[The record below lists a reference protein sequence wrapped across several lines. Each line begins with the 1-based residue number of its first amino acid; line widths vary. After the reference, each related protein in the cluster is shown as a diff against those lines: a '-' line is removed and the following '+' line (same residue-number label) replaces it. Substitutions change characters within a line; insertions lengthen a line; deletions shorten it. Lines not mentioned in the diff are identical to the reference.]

1 MRIALALVVGLFAC
15 GMVMAQELAE
25 PVAAAEQVVTEAA
38 AATEAAAEQVTA
50 ATEAAVEQVASTVE
64 SAQAMTLKGR
74 VSVVKEADGTIRA
87 IYINPET
94 GHGYKVDLKN
104 GEGMTL
110 ADKHGKVVEVTGA
123 DVNMLF
129 QVKTITVVE

>member
-1 MRIALALVVGLFAC
+1 MRIALALVVGLFVC
-15 GMVMAQELAE
+15 GMVMAQEVAA
-25 PVAAAEQVVTEAA
+25 PVAAAEQAVTKAA
-38 AATEAAAEQVTA
+38 AATETAAEQVTA
-50 ATEAAVEQVASTVE
+50 AAETAVETVASTVE
-64 SAQAMTLKGR
+64 SAQVITLKGR
-74 VSVVKEADGTIRA
+74 VSVVKEADGSVRA
-87 IYINPET
+87 IYINPEA